1 MKFSPNLEFFSAE
14 SGMSG
19 GSVWDECLIG
29 DVDTRNRGD
38 PRHANTIQTEAPLIL
53 VALGRSHMPLFR
65 DALIAASAAAA
76 QPTPASPASTAG
88 KAYVGVFKDD
98 AVAVID
104 TTSNRVIR
112 TIPVPKGP
120 HGLVMTPDGRK
131 VYVSSD
137 GASTVS
143 VIDTIS
149 DQVVSSIDVGPNPH
163 GLAMSPDGRKLL
175 VMAFGAN
182 QAMVIDTTSDRILGQ
197 IPVPLAHNGAI
208 SSDGRTAYVGSQQQG
223 ATAIAVLDLTEMK
236 EIAKVSLDKTPRG
249 LDLSPDGK
257 WLYFTVAGSDA
268 VLGARYGDEPDCRP
282 DCHRAPR
289 LTSPCLPQTARSR

>member
-1 MKFSPNLEFFSAE
+1 MRTSSRRRRRLWSRRLALAT
-14 SGMSG
+14 
-19 GSVWDECLIG
+19 CLLGATLSI
-29 DVDTRNRGD
+29 
-38 PRHANTIQTEAPLIL
+38 
-53 VALGRSHMPLFR
+53 VAS
-65 DALIAASAAAA
+65 AASAPPA
-76 QPTPASPASTAG
+76 TASPASTAG

-98 AVAVID
+98 AVAVFD
-104 TTSNRVIR
+104 TTTNRVLR

-143 VIDTIS
+143 IIDTIT
-149 DQVVSSIDVGPNPH
+149 DLVVSSIDVGPNPH
-163 GLAMSPDGRKLL
+163 GLTISPAGRKLL

-182 QAMVIDTTSDRILGQ
+182 QAMVIDTTSDRILSQ

-223 ATAIAVLDLTEMK
+223 ATALAVLDLTDMK
-236 EIAKVSLDKTPRG
+236 EIANVAMDKTPRG

-257 WLYFTVAGSDA
+257 
-268 VLGARYGDEPDCRP
+268 
-282 DCHRAPR
+282 
-289 LTSPCLPQTARSR
+289 